1 MALYLCI
8 LAWQFWHYVPHAI
21 NIDQRA
27 SRKALISAW
36 LSGLTITLGNSK
48 TIAFYLAIFPL
59 VISVDRVSLQ
69 TWAMMRVPLT
79 ILALLLVG
87 AIFILAALRIRHF
100 LTRPRAQRI
109 LFRSAGSIML
119 LAAIGM
125 VAKSV

>member
-1 MALYLCI
+1 L
-8 LAWQFWHYVPHAI
+8 
-21 NIDQRA
+21 
-27 SRKALISAW
+27 
-36 LSGLTITLGNSK
+36 
-48 TIAFYLAIFPL
+48 PL

-69 TWAMMRVPLT
+69 TWAMMLVPLT